1 MKATESTLRPTAAQ
15 SLGKKRETLFR
26 PKPNRWF
33 IPSFIALFALIM
45 DYALDGFEVYIL
57 YDKSSGSNCRDP
69 FEGTIDRGEC
79 FDCRLQFVAQF
90 RS

>member
-26 PKPNRWF
+26 PKPTGGF
-33 IPSFIALFALIM
+33 TLSSIALFALIM
-45 DYALDGFEVYIL
+45 YYVLDGFEVYIL

-69 FEGTIDRGEC
+69 FEGDN
-79 FDCRLQFVAQF
+79 
-90 RS
+90 